1 MITDYPIHLGV
12 ETAPVRAARSS
23 RTFPP
28 SETLHYR
35 DCRPSKS
42 MLVLAGL
49 TSLGI
54 HLLLLFGFD
63 HDRKAPAAPKVQE
76 KIIALTIAPPQ
87 LQELEEPEPVSG
99 DNPAPVHDMA
109 TLVPMQA
116 DLPQLPQANDFVQQI
131 NFASLL
137 EQPDLSDI
145 KVSVIPENFRGGA
158 KKLAETIGN
167 IFNLSDLDRIPEPIL
182 QPAPMFPMAMRREAL
197 TATVTIE
204 FVVDTQGAVHG
215 AYVLNST
222 NTGFDAAAL
231 AGVSKWKF
239 RPGIKQGRKVNT
251 RMRVPIMFAY
261 SDTD

>member
-1 MITDYPIHLGV
+1 MITHYPIHLGA
-12 ETAPVRAARSS
+12 ETAPVRVARSS
-23 RTFPP
+23 RAFPP

-42 MLVLAGL
+42 MLVIAGL
-49 TSLGI
+49 TSIGI

-63 HDRKAPAAPKVQE
+63 RERKAPAAPQVQE
-76 KIIALTIAPPQ
+76 KIIALTLAPPQ
-87 LQELEEPEPVSG
+87 LRELEEPEPVSG
-99 DNPAPVHDMA
+99 EDATPTPDMA

-116 DLPQLPQANDFVQQI
+116 DLPQLPQPNDFVQPI

-137 EQPDLSDI
+137 EQPDLGDLR
-145 KVSVIPENFRGGA
+145 VSVIPENFRGGA
-158 KKLAETIGN
+158 RKLAETIGN
-167 IFNLSDLDRIPEPIL
+167 IFNLSDLDRIPEPLL
-182 QPAPMFPMAMRREAL
+182 QPAPLFPIAMRREAL

-204 FVVDTQGAVHG
+204 FVVDSTGAVQGAF
-215 AYVLNST
+215 VLNTT

-261 SDTD
+261 SDSD